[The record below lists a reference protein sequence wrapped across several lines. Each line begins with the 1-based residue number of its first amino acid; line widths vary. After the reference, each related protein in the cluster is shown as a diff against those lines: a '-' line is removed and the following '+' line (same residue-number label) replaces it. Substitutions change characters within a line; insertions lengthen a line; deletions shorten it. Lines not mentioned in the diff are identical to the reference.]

1 MNDFGEG
8 LEFRSLYPVDTKYN
22 TIVSIGLARSP
33 KWSVAFTLDRTS
45 QEWDKENWV
54 WEPKEWRSI
63 EILYNLNESTRLS
76 VMSGSQQGGL
86 LCSNGVCRY
95 VQDFDDGYKVNV
107 SWVF

>member
-33 KWSVAFTLDRTS
+33 KSSVAFTLNRTS

-63 EILYNLNESTRLS
+63 EIL
-76 VMSGSQQGGL
+76 
-86 LCSNGVCRY
+86 
-95 VQDFDDGYKVNV
+95 
-107 SWVF
+107 